1 MQASSGNGLMQFILS
16 DPIKI
21 ITALIALFGLAF
33 TWRKFREDS
42 LRRGEVLAWA
52 DDCIMTFENLIV
64 GAILFDQPV
73 FKEESRKRIID
84 AAFEAPAL
92 IERGRIFFKNQPF
105 RSFGQEKPPAYRGL
119 RPKILDPLVAAHQIA
134 VRFIDSDEEARIR
147 LQLVA
152 EDYLKAFVSL
162 VQTEIGRERTAAAE
176 TKQAGAGFEL
186 QAALDAISRK
196 RVDYVLQAKSRQP
209 SQYRTRPSP
218 RRSQIEDEEEL

>member
-1 MQASSGNGLMQFILS
+1 MQFILS

-176 TKQAGAGFEL
+176 TPRAPGRGPGTGGARTDFVCKKCL
-186 QAALDAISRK
+186 PPRPAFVRLAARWFL
-196 RVDYVLQAKSRQP
+196 P
-209 SQYRTRPSP
+209 PGSP
-218 RRSQIEDEEEL
+218 CRAP